1 MKNILIILLVSSI
14 FLFSSGARADAPVLE
29 PIGNKTVNEG
39 ELLQFTINATGENL
53 TYSAGNLPAGASFDP
68 DTHVFTWTP
77 DFTQAGTYRV
87 NFTVTD
93 PDGLADSEEI
103 TITVNNV
110 NRAPSSPA
118 RIAPVNWQNL
128 SDGNIRLTWK
138 SSTDEDGDNLT
149 YDWQL
154 SNQSGFP
161 NILRSGN
168 TADLFSDLSLSPG
181 TYYWRVRANDSL
193 AISNW
198 SNQSKTPDFQIVPV
212 PSIDNVKAFIIT
224 NSTIKV
230 EWTTDQSYSSNR
242 VLYGY
247 HPDLEDGNWSSWN
260 NNTDNPTIVI
270 DGLTGQ
276 SIYYQVF
283 SFNASNSS
291 AYSNSSINNIFYPLE
306 LDIRFIEPTVI
317 DDAGTWVERWVDA
330 RVGHTGKFIGYSS
343 TFKNM
348 GADSLVLTVTEIYNN
363 RSHDDQSFKVTL
375 SKNESKLCQDNVTGC
390 RLAFY
395 IEPDGVNY
403 IQSKEGFFNLTL
415 KIDVTGKS
423 GSWAFNYTNITTIS
437 LPILPI
443 FRIKQASGGAAVVIE
458 GRTTSITYTLEANS
472 TVNLTN
478 VSIYDPIYS
487 LVSGKEKYSI
497 EKLEAN
503 KPQNISY
510 TYPVTI
516 NDLSKFKCE
525 ETERGYPCI
534 INIAN
539 FSGTTESGDMI
550 YDTDYVKICVNKCYE
565 GTVPSNEGSNSGARG
580 GSSGSSSGS
589 GGGGM
594 PPSEDFKNIEQREV
608 REMDILAR
616 SLSAYVFRSADPVMV
631 VSFESSVSENG
642 VPVAVE
648 VLKNRSKKI
657 EVDAPGKFYKYFN
670 IFAGMSG
677 FSRKIG
683 NGVVVYRINNTWLDE
698 NDLDPGDIGLYKWEG
713 SWVEKKTEIVERKQ
727 DYTYYASLVG
737 NFSSFAIAGV
747 KKQEVDSGS
756 LQNISMPSDES
767 ANNTSN
773 TSQMSADLNLSS
785 VEPPGNAL
793 KLPAAFILMLG
804 IIGAIIYL
812 KMNHRISNENG
823 GRK

>member
-1 MKNILIILLVSSI
+1 MRNKKKILIILLISSI
-14 FLFSSGARADAPVLE
+14 SLFSSGARADAPVLE

-39 ELLQFTINATGENL
+39 ELLEFTINATGENL

-68 DTHVFTWTP
+68 DTHVFTWTS

-87 NFTVTD
+87 NFTVSD
-93 PDGLADSEEI
+93 PGDLVDSEDI

-138 SSTDEDGDNLT
+138 NSTDADGDNLT

-154 SNQSGFP
+154 SNQAGFP

-193 AISNW
+193 ALSNW
-198 SNQSKTPDFQIVPV
+198 SNRSKTPDFQIVSAPN
-212 PSIDNVKAFIIT
+212 IDNVKAFIIT

-260 NNTDNPTIVI
+260 NNTDNPAIVI

-291 AYSNSSINNIFYPLE
+291 AYSNSSISNIFYPLE
-306 LDIRFIEPTVI
+306 LDIRFIEPTMI
-317 DDAGTWVERWVDA
+317 DDAGTWVETWVDA

-363 RSHDDQSFKVTL
+363 RSHYDQSFKVTL
-375 SKNESKLCQDNVTGC
+375 SKNESKFCQDNVTGC

-437 LPILPI
+437 LPVLPI

-458 GRTTSITYTLEANS
+458 GRTTSIIYTLEANS

-487 LVSGKEKYSI
+487 LVSGRESYFI

-503 KPQNISY
+503 KPQSISY

-516 NDLSKFKCE
+516 HDLSKFKCE

-550 YDTDYVKICVNKCYE
+550 YDTDYVKICANKCYE
-565 GTVPSNEGSNSGARG
+565 GTVPSNEGSGSSARG
-580 GSSGSSSGS
+580 GSSS
-589 GGGGM
+589 GGI
-594 PPSEDFKNIEQREV
+594 PPSEDFNNMERREV

-631 VSFESSVSENG
+631 VSFESSMSENE
-642 VPVAVE
+642 VQVAVE
-648 VLKNRSKKI
+648 VLKNRSKNI
-657 EVDAPGKFYKYFN
+657 GVDAPGKLYKYFN
-670 IFAGMSG
+670 IFAGMGG
-677 FSRKIG
+677 FSRKIS
-683 NGVVVYRINNTWLDE
+683 NGVVVYRINNTWLEE
-698 NDLDPGDIGLYKWEG
+698 NDLDPKDIGLYKWEG
-713 SWVEKKTEIVERKQ
+713 KWVKKNTEIVESKQ
-727 DYTYYASLVG
+727 DHTYYASLVG

-747 KKQEVDSGS
+747 KKQEVASGS
-756 LQNISMPSDES
+756 PQNISMPSDES
-767 ANNTSN
+767 ANNTS
-773 TSQMSADLNLSS
+773 QMSVDLNLSS

-793 KLPAAFILMLG
+793 KLPAAFILIIG
-804 IIGAIIYL
+804 IIVAIIYL
-812 KMNHRISNENG
+812 KMNHNKSNENG